1 MKVFLGAF
9 GDAGHAFPMLALGT
23 ALVARGHE
31 VHFETWKRWRPHA
44 EAAGIHFADA
54 PEYQVFPTPST
65 KHLKPYAAA
74 VKAARET
81 GEMVAKIAPDVAVA
95 DIMTPAAS
103 LAAESAGVPVATL
116 VPHVYPHMAPGF
128 PIYSIGARL
137 PRTKLGARLWTRL
150 NARFVEPAL
159 EQGRDQYNESRRRL
173 GLPPVPWVHTG
184 LSRELTLVATL
195 PQLEYPREW
204 PAWTRV
210 VGPLM
215 WEPPGEKV
223 DPPPGDGPVVLVAPS
238 TAQDREHRL
247 LRAALEGLA
256 GEPVRVIATWNGRE
270 PDPPVEVP
278 ANAVLVPWLSYSQ
291 TMPACDAV
299 VCHGGHGTLVRALAN
314 GCPVVVCPAVGD
326 MAENASRVDWA
337 GLGVRLPRRFATP
350 RGVRAAVG
358 RVLRER
364 RLRTRAA
371 EVARWVA
378 ANDGGTRAAAELEAW
393 ADARRG
399 GRARLV

>member
-23 ALVARGHE
+23 ELVARGHE

-44 EAAGIHFADA
+44 EAAGIRFADA

-81 GEMVAKIAPDVAVA
+81 GEMVARIAPDVAVA

-103 LAAESAGVPVATL
+103 LAAEMAGVPVATL
-116 VPHVYPHMAPGF
+116 VPHVHPHMAPGF

-137 PRTKLGARLWTRL
+137 PRTALGARFWTRM

-159 EQGRDQYNESRRRL
+159 EQGRDQLNESRRRL
-173 GLPPVPWVHTG
+173 GLPPRPCVHTM

-195 PQLEYPREW
+195 PQLEYPRAW
-204 PAWTRV
+204 PPWARV

-223 DPPPGDGPVVLVAPS
+223 EPPPGDGPVVLVAPS

-247 LRAALEGLA
+247 L
-256 GEPVRVIATWNGRE
+256 
-270 PDPPVEVP
+270 
-278 ANAVLVPWLSYSQ
+278 
-291 TMPACDAV
+291 
-299 VCHGGHGTLVRALAN
+299 
-314 GCPVVVCPAVGD
+314 
-326 MAENASRVDWA
+326 
-337 GLGVRLPRRFATP
+337 
-350 RGVRAAVG
+350 
-358 RVLRER
+358 
-364 RLRTRAA
+364 
-371 EVARWVA
+371 
-378 ANDGGTRAAAELEAW
+378 
-393 ADARRG
+393 ARRW
-399 GRARLV
+399 RAWRANRCA